1 MPRVQEH
8 TRGDVV
14 ELCVG
19 SLGHTIYTGT
29 PLNPILDS
37 IFLKPMSTFFRHS
50 LKAWICLALLA
61 AAASRAD
68 EEDLY
73 KSGLNAYIRLSEQDS
88 GTVPNQHPVTL
99 DGAAMGDAL
108 SIIQVWEKN
117 WFKPNEAQK
126 VFSTEQA
133 RLLGQ
138 YIALGLSK
146 ATPGQD
152 IIFALARTD
161 KGFLSVMREVSYTSG
176 RAFFAN
182 GKLNVIIGEF
192 RRLPDKFQERANAS
206 SGAPE
211 VKYFFAHGKRAK
223 PSDFKLAVVT
233 GEGIESH
240 TVGGGIRRDWFE
252 IDIKQAAASLAA
264 RVAQEKQSAGGADSE
279 AMRQE
284 AARLAQ
290 ERREMRLEMARM
302 RRDMEQGTGTPATES
317 AEQRLKTLEELQKKG
332 MISDEEYA
340 RKREEILKDI

>member
-1 MPRVQEH
+1 
-8 TRGDVV
+8 
-14 ELCVG
+14 
-19 SLGHTIYTGT
+19 
-29 PLNPILDS
+29 
-37 IFLKPMSTFFRHS
+37 MSRLFRHTF
-50 LKAWICLALLA
+50 KACICLAFLSVA
-61 AAASRAD
+61 VASHAD
-68 EEDLY
+68 EDDLY
-73 KSGLNAYIRLSEQDS
+73 KSGLNLYIRLAEQDS
-88 GTVPNQHPVTL
+88 SAVPNQHPVTL
-99 DGAAMGDAL
+99 DGPAIGDAL

-152 IIFALARTD
+152 IIFALGRTD
-161 KGFLSVMREVSYTSG
+161 KGFLSVIRELSYTSG

-182 GKLNVIIGEF
+182 GKLNLIIGEY

-211 VKYFFAHGKRAK
+211 IKYFFAHGKRTK
-223 PSDFKLAVVT
+223 PSDFNLAVVT
-233 GEGIESH
+233 GEGVDTH
-240 TVGGGIRRDWFE
+240 TVSGSKRRDWFE
-252 IDIKQAAASLAA
+252 IDIKQAAATLAA
-264 RVAQEKQSAGGADSE
+264 RIALEKQSAGGADSE
-279 AMRQE
+279 VVRQE

-302 RRDMEQGTGTPATES
+302 RRDMEQGAATSAEP

-332 MISDEEYA
+332 LISDEEYA